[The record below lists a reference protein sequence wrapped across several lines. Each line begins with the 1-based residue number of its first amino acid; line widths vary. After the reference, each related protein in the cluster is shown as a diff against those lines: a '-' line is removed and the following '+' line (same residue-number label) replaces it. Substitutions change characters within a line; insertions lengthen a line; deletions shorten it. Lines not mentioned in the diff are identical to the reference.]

1 MQVGSAIYAIR
12 ANKVKTLYP
21 IYLFYIFFSLL
32 MCGLPS
38 IATHL
43 LYSDQGEY
51 QSRAWILDVILLIH
65 FHTLPYVYPIGLA
78 GQTASVYLTVVVTI
92 ER

>member
-1 MQVGSAIYAIR
+1 
-12 ANKVKTLYP
+12 
-21 IYLFYIFFSLL
+21 

-43 LYSDQGEY
+43 LYDNPVENQTL
-51 QSRAWILDVILLIH
+51 QWILHILLRVH
-65 FHTLPYVYPIGLA
+65 LYTLPYVYPTGLA
-78 GQTASVYLTVVVTI
+78 AQTASVYLTVIVTI

>member
-1 MQVGSAIYAIR
+1 MPNIKDI
-12 ANKVKTLYP
+12 LY
-21 IYLFYIFFSLL
+21 YFSLL

-38 IATHL
+38 LTSHL
-43 LYSDQGEY
+43 LYSRPDDNDY
-51 QSRAWILDVILLIH
+51 TVWVLDLILQVH

-78 GQTASVYLTVVVTI
+78 AQTASVYLTVVVTI